1 MDLRKFQALAGV
13 QLCTMLFGLSAVLAK
28 GLPLPVSAIVAGR
41 AAWAVVTL
49 SAVLLLARRQ
59 WRRLSWRELS
69 QLSINGLLLAGHWI
83 CFFTGV
89 EQGGVAVGTLGFAC
103 FPLFVA
109 LIGRVIFATPIT
121 RRDVAAMVMV
131 AVGLVVISPEALSAQ
146 GGGTALLWAL
156 AAGLSY
162 AVIVLYNR
170 HAKTGASPLQ
180 SAWLQCCACALATLP
195 WGYSAIRSADGETLL
210 HVILIGVH
218 RYRLQPVDLCAAI
231 RRRRQSGDRNSA
243 GAAVGGFLCRHL
255 VWLAAGAGR
264 FYRRRIDYCGGC
276 VLRVTVVNGGAP
288 LTAPAR
294 VG

>member
-1 MDLRKFQALAGV
+1 MDLKVSGVSRRAALHDVIWSLGGAGER
-13 QLCTMLFGLSAVLAK
+13 TAA
-28 GLPLPVSAIVAGR
+28 PVSAIVAGR

-59 WRRLSWRELS
+59 WRRLSGELS

-146 GGGTALLWAL
+146 GG
-156 AAGLSY
+156 
-162 AVIVLYNR
+162 NR
-170 HAKTGASPLQ
+170 
-180 SAWLQCCACALATLP
+180 
-195 WGYSAIRSADGETLL
+195 
-210 HVILIGVH
+210 
-218 RYRLQPVDLCAAI
+218 
-231 RRRRQSGDRNSA
+231 
-243 GAAVGGFLCRHL
+243 AAVGASRGF
-255 VWLAAGAGR
+255 
-264 FYRRRIDYCGGC
+264 I
-276 VLRVTVVNGGAP
+276 LRGDCAV
-288 LTAPAR
+288 
-294 VG
+294 

>member
-13 QLCTMLFGLSAVLAK
+13 QLCTMLFCLSAVLAK

-210 HVILIGVH
+210 HVILIGVLCTGIA
-218 RYRLQPVDLCAAI
+218 YSLLTFALQYVAAGKAAI
-231 RRRRQSGDRNSA
+231 VIALEPLWAVFFAAIWFGSLPGPA
-243 GAAVGGFLCRHL
+243 VFIGGGLIIAAVAF
-255 VWLAAGAGR
+255 
-264 FYRRRIDYCGGC
+264 CGS
-276 VLRVTVVNGGAP
+276 P
-288 LTAPAR
+288 S
-294 VG
+294 